1 MKSQLDLNSNILA
14 GSELRVLLNSDHISY
29 GEIHATLKEKGI
41 FIGNSDKSITV
52 PLLSATLLTPD
63 NFSRLIEASVVRES
77 KPKIKA
83 STIQLTGKDLD
94 WCLPLKKALVDD
106 CSSFIKGLE
115 SIDFVESPEV
125 VIVGKN
131 KIHIPYTVIK
141 KDYSKDWLQREIE
154 FHADVYVTQDRNTLT
169 LEFSSHHSSKETE
182 AINKKIISSI
192 VKILKQLNLT
202 SAEKPEQIS
211 FKSFNN
217 IERVRFFKR
226 LTSGVLPRL
235 NVGGVDNIDIV
246 LDETAPELP
255 PDPKISWMKNAV
267 RGLKIDGQKLND
279 IFLIAD
285 ESFYQYYHIRKMDV
299 EFTFNLGAN
308 SGTCGVCFLFS
319 PPSRAENAY
328 RNGDLVYSFFKISYN
343 NVVNSDSKKSIEITL
358 KEIVKGLLDKHYA
371 QMIAERNFAK
381 S

>member
-14 GSELRVLLNSDHISY
+14 GAELRVLLNSDHISY

-77 KPKIKA
+77 KPKMKS
-83 STIQLTGKDLD
+83 STLQLTAKDLD
-94 WCLPLKKALVDD
+94 WCSPLKKDLIDD
-106 CSSFIKGLE
+106 CSSFIKELE

-125 VIVGKN
+125 VMMGRN
-131 KIHIPYTVIK
+131 KVHIPYTVVK
-141 KDYSKDWLQREIE
+141 KDYSKDWLQREVE
-154 FHADVYVTQDRNTLT
+154 FSADVYVTQDGNTLT

-192 VKILKQLNLT
+192 AKILKQSNLT
-202 SAEKPEQIS
+202 SSEKPEQIS
-211 FKSFNN
+211 FTSFDNV
-217 IERVRFFKR
+217 ERVRFFKR
-226 LTSGVLPRL
+226 LTSGVSPRL
-235 NVGGVDNIDIV
+235 NVGNVDNIDIV
-246 LDETAPELP
+246 LDEAAPELP
-255 PDPKISWMKNAV
+255 PDPQISWMKNAV

-299 EFTFNLGAN
+299 EFTFSVGVN
-308 SGTCGVCFLFS
+308 SGICSVCFFFS
-319 PPSRAENAY
+319 PPNRAENAY
-328 RNGDLVYSFFKISYN
+328 RNGDLVHSFIKITYN
-343 NVVNSDSKKSIEITL
+343 NVVNSDSKKSIEKTL
-358 KEIVKGLLDKHYA
+358 GDIVKELIDKHYS
-371 QMIAERNFAK
+371 QMLAERTPRK
-381 S
+381 

>member
-14 GSELRVLLNSDHISY
+14 GAELRVLLNSDHISY

-77 KPKIKA
+77 KPKMKS
-83 STIQLTGKDLD
+83 STLQLTAKDLD
-94 WCLPLKKALVDD
+94 WCSPLKKDLIDD
-106 CSSFIKGLE
+106 CSSFIKEVE

-125 VIVGKN
+125 VMMGRN
-131 KIHIPYTVIK
+131 KIHIPYTVVK
-141 KDYSKDWLQREIE
+141 KDYSKDWLQREVK
-154 FHADVYVTQDRNTLT
+154 FSADVYVTQDGNTLT

-192 VKILKQLNLT
+192 AKILKQSNMT
-202 SAEKPEQIS
+202 SSEKPDQINFQS
-211 FKSFNN
+211 FDNV
-217 IERVRFFKR
+217 ERVRFFKR
-226 LTSGVLPRL
+226 LTSGVPPRL
-235 NVGGVDNIDIV
+235 NIGNVDNMDIV
-246 LDETAPELP
+246 LDEAAPELP
-255 PDPKISWMKNAV
+255 PDPQISWMKNAV

-299 EFTFNLGAN
+299 EFTFSIGVN
-308 SGTCGVCFLFS
+308 SGICSACFLFS

-328 RNGDLVYSFFKISYN
+328 RNGDLVHSFIKITYDN
-343 NVVNSDSKKSIEITL
+343 AVNSDSKKSIEKTL
-358 KEIVKGLLDKHYA
+358 EGTVKELIDKHYS
-371 QMIAERNFAK
+371 QMLAERTPRK
-381 S
+381 